1 MPVNGFEAGDLVVCA
16 FRLPSPVQPWV
27 GGVHV
32 DQVLEPGDDPAGW
45 NGRNSERDYCQATN
59 LVPVA
64 YCQAYP
70 CGTCRRER
78 GFQQHDPADAL
89 TTITAGQAALPAA
102 DKVRLLLGEDALAR
116 YRHAH
121 GLLLPRTRGRLP

>member
-16 FRLPSPVQPWV
+16 FRLPSPTQPWV

-32 DQVLEPGDDPAGW
+32 GRVLEPGDDPADW
-45 NGRNSERDYCQATN
+45 NGHNSERDYCQATN

-70 CGTCRRER
+70 CGTCRRE
-78 GFQQHDPADAL
+78 GGLQQHDPADAL
-89 TTITAGQAALPAA
+89 TKVTAQVAAQPTAE
-102 DKVRLLLGEDALAR
+102 KVRLLLGEDALAR
-116 YRHAH
+116 YRHAL
-121 GLLLPRTRGRLP
+121 GPRPPHAPGRQP